1 MIVHGKVR
9 WSRAMLVLAGCIIAA
24 GCGDEPAHAAGG
36 EELARGAR
44 GEESA
49 RAARGD
55 VCALVTREE
64 LEEIRGKPMLP
75 GEADDNECIY
85 FGDARGTGGLALHSV
100 TLEAEWRD
108 AHEVMDSWRDGVGFL
123 ERTMR
128 QDGPSPLAAEDLRGL
143 GDEAI
148 FVNTGIMD
156 FLIVRKG
163 NAYVKVEAMGPR
175 EEAIAIA
182 RIAVS
187 RL

>member
-1 MIVHGKVR
+1 MFTQGSNR
-9 WSRAMLVLAGCIIAA
+9 WCLLFLVTGCSIAA
-24 GCGDEPAHAAGG
+24 GCGQDHA
-36 EELARGAR
+36 
-44 GEESA
+44 SA
-49 RAARGD
+49 ADRD

-75 GEADDNECIY
+75 GEREDNECIY
-85 FGDARGTGGLALHSV
+85 YGDASGSGGLALHSV

-108 AHEVMDSWRDGVGFL
+108 AEEVMDSWRDGVGFL

-128 QDGPSPLAAEDLRGL
+128 QDGPSPLAAEDLRDL

-148 FVNTGIMD
+148 FVSTGIMD

-163 NAYVKVEAMGPR
+163 SAYVKVEAMGPR